1 MLTWRATFLLLLA
14 SRPTLSKTRTVPIGD
29 CVAVAVVTVTLSERA
44 HREERASPRKPNVRT
59 EVRSENE
66 ASFDVWCFNAVPK
79 LNTKDLKDDADDD
92 GLPIES

>member
-1 MLTWRATFLLLLA
+1 MLTWRATFPLLLVR
-14 SRPTLSKTRTVPIGD
+14 RPALSKTRMVPIGA

-66 ASFDVWCFNAVPK
+66 ASFDVWCFKAVPK
-79 LNTKDLKDDADDD
+79 LNTRNWKRPRTMMAYQ
-92 GLPIES
+92 